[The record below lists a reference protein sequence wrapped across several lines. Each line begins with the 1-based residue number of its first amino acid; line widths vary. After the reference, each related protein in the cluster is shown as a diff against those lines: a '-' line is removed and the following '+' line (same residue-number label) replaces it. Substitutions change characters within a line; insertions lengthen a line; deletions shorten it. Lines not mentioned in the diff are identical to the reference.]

1 MGARDEL
8 HDAVAAELGACAD
21 HICTLTAEISALTE
35 REVLATGNGVGALA
49 LEAKGSLTTLH
60 ELARHFDESG
70 ATDRATLESAVR
82 GQTQA
87 MNTFRQG
94 LSDALVRQNDA
105 TTGIVEVAQQIG
117 KLVSGIGMLALDL
130 GMLTIN
136 ARIEAARWGS
146 QGAAFATV
154 ASGMRELTGEVQRV
168 NEKIGGLA
176 TNLSTLATH
185 VVDNDKVL
193 HALGATLD
201 HEVTQR
207 LEELREAYTATQG
220 SAASAV
226 ELSTRLSTRVIDFSN
241 ATLTNLQFQDRMAQ
255 SFREIDAMVKR
266 SHDFTTIALAAADE
280 DSDVIDVAAVV
291 AEARERSGDGVVR
304 VTRESELNSSDRTM
318 QSGVVD
324 LF

>member
-1 MGARDEL
+1 
-8 HDAVAAELGACAD
+8 
-21 HICTLTAEISALTE
+21 
-35 REVLATGNGVGALA
+35 
-49 LEAKGSLTTLH
+49 
-60 ELARHFDESG
+60 
-70 ATDRATLESAVR
+70 
-82 GQTQA
+82 
-87 MNTFRQG
+87 
-94 LSDALVRQNDA
+94 
-105 TTGIVEVAQQIG
+105 
-117 KLVSGIGMLALDL
+117 
-130 GMLTIN
+130 
-136 ARIEAARWGS
+136 
-146 QGAAFATV
+146 
-154 ASGMRELTGEVQRV
+154 
-168 NEKIGGLA
+168 
-176 TNLSTLATH
+176 
-185 VVDNDKVL
+185 
-193 HALGATLD
+193 
-201 HEVTQR
+201 VTQR